1 MRFNLFMTDSFIQY
15 TNYCKNYFI
24 QKLHLSSRYLL
35 ILVIFSQLLV
45 TSCTINQ
52 SIDASAG
59 WADRQIA
66 TYKINQYRLK
76 GSVSLERRD
85 RSTMSSFELNKN
97 NDLTILV
104 VRNFIGQEVLT
115 DNSGNILSI
124 LGKLDIKLS
133 NKEFEQISSLDID
146 LFSILL
152 ADTSKLDNYNV
163 AVDKYGAPKRIIVH
177 QLDIFFE
184 SYQSINNVVIPRKIR
199 ITSDDFQ
206 LTIVN
211 SVFDNMKISS

>member
-1 MRFNLFMTDSFIQY
+1 MTDSFIQY

-146 LFSILL
+146 LFSLLL
-152 ADTSKLDNYNV
+152 ADTSKSDNYNV

>member
-1 MRFNLFMTDSFIQY
+1 MTDSFIQY

-104 VRNFIGQEVLT
+104 VRNFIGQAVLT

-152 ADTSKLDNYNV
+152 ADTSKLNNYNV

>member
-1 MRFNLFMTDSFIQY
+1 MTDSFIQC
-15 TNYCKNYFI
+15 THYCKNYFI

-52 SIDASAG
+52 SIDASAD
-59 WADRQIA
+59 WTDLQIA
-66 TYKINQYRLK
+66 NYKIDKYRLK
-76 GSVSLERRD
+76 GSVSVELRN

-97 NDLTILV
+97 NDLSTLV
-104 VRNFIGQEVLT
+104 IRNFIGQEILT
-115 DNSGNILSI
+115 DDSGNILSI
-124 LGKLDIKLS
+124 LDKLNIKLS
-133 NKEFEQISSLDID
+133 NKEFSSLEID

-152 ADTSKLDNYNV
+152 ADISKLDDYSI
-163 AVDKYGAPKRIIVH
+163 AVDKYGTPKRIIAH

-206 LTIVN
+206 LTIVI

>member
-1 MRFNLFMTDSFIQY
+1 
-15 TNYCKNYFI
+15 
-24 QKLHLSSRYLL
+24 
-35 ILVIFSQLLV
+35 
-45 TSCTINQ
+45 
-52 SIDASAG
+52 
-59 WADRQIA
+59 
-66 TYKINQYRLK
+66 
-76 GSVSLERRD
+76 
-85 RSTMSSFELNKN
+85 MSSFELNKN

>member
-1 MRFNLFMTDSFIQY
+1 MTDSFIQY

-52 SIDASAG
+52 SIGASAG

>member
-1 MRFNLFMTDSFIQY
+1 MTDSFIQY

-66 TYKINQYRLK
+66 TYKINKYRLK
-76 GSVSLERRD
+76 GSVSLELRD

-97 NDLTILV
+97 NDLSILV
-104 VRNFIGQEVLT
+104 VRNFIGQEILT
-115 DNSGNILSI
+115 DDSGNILSI
-124 LGKLDIKLS
+124 LDKLGIKLS
-133 NKEFEQISSLDID
+133 NKEFEEISSLDID

-152 ADTSKLDNYNV
+152 ADISKLDNYNI
-163 AVDKYGAPKRIIVH
+163 AVDKYGAPKRIIAH

>member
-1 MRFNLFMTDSFIQY
+1 MTDSFIQY

-24 QKLHLSSRYLL
+24 QKLYLSSRYLL

>member
-1 MRFNLFMTDSFIQY
+1 MRFNLFMTDSFIQC
-15 TNYCKNYFI
+15 THYCKNYFI

-52 SIDASAG
+52 SIDASAD
-59 WADRQIA
+59 WTDLQIA
-66 TYKINQYRLK
+66 NYKIDKYRLK
-76 GSVSLERRD
+76 GSVSVELRNK
-85 RSTMSSFELNKN
+85 STMSSFELNKN
-97 NDLTILV
+97 NDLSTLV
-104 VRNFIGQEVLT
+104 IRNFIGQEILT
-115 DNSGNILSI
+115 DDSGNILSI
-124 LGKLDIKLS
+124 LDKLNIKLS
-133 NKEFEQISSLDID
+133 NKEFSSLEID

-152 ADTSKLDNYNV
+152 ADISKLDDYSI
-163 AVDKYGAPKRIIVH
+163 AVDKYGAPKRIIAH
-177 QLDIFFE
+177 QLNILFE

-206 LTIVN
+206 LTIVI

>member
-1 MRFNLFMTDSFIQY
+1 M
-15 TNYCKNYFI
+15 
-24 QKLHLSSRYLL
+24 
-35 ILVIFSQLLV
+35 
-45 TSCTINQ
+45 
-52 SIDASAG
+52 
-59 WADRQIA
+59 
-66 TYKINQYRLK
+66 
-76 GSVSLERRD
+76 
-85 RSTMSSFELNKN
+85 
-97 NDLTILV
+97 

-115 DNSGNILSI
+115 DNSGNILPI

>member
-1 MRFNLFMTDSFIQY
+1 MCIRD
-15 TNYCKNYFI
+15 
-24 QKLHLSSRYLL
+24 RYLL

-133 NKEFEQISSLDID
+133 NKEFEQISSLDIN

-163 AVDKYGAPKRIIVH
+163 AVDKYRDPKTIIDH
-177 QLDIFFE
+177 QLDI
-184 SYQSINNVVIPRKIR
+184 I
-199 ITSDDFQ
+199 
-206 LTIVN
+206 
-211 SVFDNMKISS
+211 

>member
-1 MRFNLFMTDSFIQY
+1 MTDSFIQY

-66 TYKINQYRLK
+66 TYKINKYRLK
-76 GSVSLERRD
+76 GSVSLELRD

-97 NDLTILV
+97 NDLSILV
-104 VRNFIGQEVLT
+104 VRNFIGQEILT
-115 DNSGNILSI
+115 DDSGNILSI

-133 NKEFEQISSLDID
+133 NKEFEEISSLDID

-152 ADTSKLDNYNV
+152 ADISKLDNYNV
-163 AVDKYGAPKRIIVH
+163 AVDKYGAPKRIIAH

>member
-66 TYKINQYRLK
+66 TYKINKYRLK
-76 GSVSLERRD
+76 GSVSLELRD

-97 NDLTILV
+97 NDLSILV
-104 VRNFIGQEVLT
+104 VRNFIGQEILT
-115 DNSGNILSI
+115 DDSGNILSI
-124 LGKLDIKLS
+124 LDKLDIKLS
-133 NKEFEQISSLDID
+133 NKEFEEISSLEID

-152 ADTSKLDNYNV
+152 ADISKLDDYSI
-163 AVDKYGAPKRIIVH
+163 AVDKYGAPKRIIAH

-206 LTIVN
+206 LTIVI

>member
-1 MRFNLFMTDSFIQY
+1 MTDSFIQY

-152 ADTSKLDNYNV
+152 ADTSKLNNYNV

>member
-1 MRFNLFMTDSFIQY
+1 MTDSFIQC
-15 TNYCKNYFI
+15 THYCKNYFI

-52 SIDASAG
+52 SIDASAD
-59 WADRQIA
+59 WTDLQIA
-66 TYKINQYRLK
+66 NYKIDKYRLK
-76 GSVSLERRD
+76 GSVSVELRNK
-85 RSTMSSFELNKN
+85 STMSSFELNKN
-97 NDLTILV
+97 NDLSTLV
-104 VRNFIGQEVLT
+104 IRNFIGQEILT
-115 DNSGNILSI
+115 DDSGNILSI
-124 LGKLDIKLS
+124 LDKLDIKLS
-133 NKEFEQISSLDID
+133 NKEFSSLKID

-152 ADTSKLDNYNV
+152 ADISKLDDYSI

-177 QLDIFFE
+177 KLDIFFE

-199 ITSDDFQ
+199 ITSDDFP
-206 LTIVN
+206 LTIVI

>member
-1 MRFNLFMTDSFIQY
+1 MTDSFIQY

-66 TYKINQYRLK
+66 TYKINKYRLK
-76 GSVSLERRD
+76 GSVSLELRD

-97 NDLTILV
+97 NDLSILV
-104 VRNFIGQEVLT
+104 IRNFIGQEILT
-115 DNSGNILSI
+115 DDSGNILSI

-133 NKEFEQISSLDID
+133 NKEFEEISSLDID

-152 ADTSKLDNYNV
+152 ADISKLENYNV
-163 AVDKYGAPKRIIVH
+163 AVDKYGAPKRIIAH

>member
-163 AVDKYGAPKRIIVH
+163 AVDKYGAPKRIIAH

>member
-1 MRFNLFMTDSFIQY
+1 MTDSFIQY

-184 SYQSINNVVIPRKIR
+184 SYQSIDNVVIPRKIR

>member
-1 MRFNLFMTDSFIQY
+1 MTDSFIQY

-66 TYKINQYRLK
+66 TYKINKYRLK
-76 GSVSLERRD
+76 GSVSLELRD

-97 NDLTILV
+97 NDLSILV
-104 VRNFIGQEVLT
+104 VRNFIGQEILT
-115 DNSGNILSI
+115 DDSGNILSI
-124 LGKLDIKLS
+124 LDKLDIKLS
-133 NKEFEQISSLDID
+133 NKEFEEISSLDID

-152 ADTSKLDNYNV
+152 ADISKLDNYNV
-163 AVDKYGAPKRIIVH
+163 AVDKYGAPKRIIAH

>member
-1 MRFNLFMTDSFIQY
+1 MTDSFIQY
-15 TNYCKNYFI
+15 TDYCKNYFI

-45 TSCTINQ
+45 TGCTINQ

-59 WADRQIA
+59 WTDHKIAAD
-66 TYKINQYRLK
+66 KINKYRLK
-76 GSVSLERRD
+76 GSVSLELRD

-104 VRNFIGQEVLT
+104 VRNFIGQEILT
-115 DNSGNILSI
+115 DNSGNILTI
-124 LGKLDIKLS
+124 LDKLDIKLS
-133 NKEFEQISSLDID
+133 NKEFKEISSLGID

-152 ADTSKLDNYNV
+152 ADISKLDNYNIEL
-163 AVDKYGAPKRIIVH
+163 DNYGAPKRIITH

-184 SYQSINNVVIPRKIR
+184 SYQSINNLVIPRKIR
-199 ITSDDFQ
+199 ITSNDFQ

>member
-1 MRFNLFMTDSFIQY
+1 MTDSFIQC
-15 TNYCKNYFI
+15 THYCKNYFI

-52 SIDASAG
+52 SIDASAD
-59 WADRQIA
+59 WTDLQIA
-66 TYKINQYRLK
+66 NYKIDKYRLK
-76 GSVSLERRD
+76 GSVSVELRNK
-85 RSTMSSFELNKN
+85 STMSSFELNKN
-97 NDLTILV
+97 NDLSTLV
-104 VRNFIGQEVLT
+104 IRNFIGQEILT
-115 DNSGNILSI
+115 DDSGNILSI
-124 LGKLDIKLS
+124 LDKLNIKLS
-133 NKEFEQISSLDID
+133 NKEFSSLEID

-152 ADTSKLDNYNV
+152 ADISKLDDYSI
-163 AVDKYGAPKRIIVH
+163 AVDKYGAPKRIIA
-177 QLDIFFE
+177 QKLDIFFE

-206 LTIVN
+206 LTIVI

>member
-1 MRFNLFMTDSFIQY
+1 MTDSFIQY

-76 GSVSLERRD
+76 GSVSLEQRD

>member
-1 MRFNLFMTDSFIQY
+1 MTDSFIQY

-163 AVDKYGAPKRIIVH
+163 AVDKYGAPKRIIAH

>member
-1 MRFNLFMTDSFIQY
+1 MTDSFIQY
-15 TNYCKNYFI
+15 TDYCKNYFI

>member
-1 MRFNLFMTDSFIQY
+1 MTDSFIQY

-76 GSVSLERRD
+76 GSVSLERKD
-85 RSTMSSFELNKN
+85 RSIMSSFELNKN

>member
-1 MRFNLFMTDSFIQY
+1 MTDSFIQY

-24 QKLHLSSRYLL
+24 QKLYLSSLYLL

-184 SYQSINNVVIPRKIR
+184 SYQSINNLVIPRKIR
-199 ITSDDFQ
+199 ITSNDFQ

>member
-1 MRFNLFMTDSFIQY
+1 MTDSFIQY

-85 RSTMSSFELNKN
+85 RSIMSSFELNKN

-163 AVDKYGAPKRIIVH
+163 ALDKYGAPKRIISH

>member
-1 MRFNLFMTDSFIQY
+1 MTDSFIQY

-211 SVFDNMKISS
+211 SVLDNMKISS

>member
-1 MRFNLFMTDSFIQY
+1 MRFNLFMTDSFIQC
-15 TNYCKNYFI
+15 THYCKNYFI

-52 SIDASAG
+52 SIDASAD
-59 WADRQIA
+59 WTDLQIA
-66 TYKINQYRLK
+66 NYKIDKYRLK
-76 GSVSLERRD
+76 GSVSVELRNK
-85 RSTMSSFELNKN
+85 STMSSFELNKN
-97 NDLTILV
+97 NDLSTLV
-104 VRNFIGQEVLT
+104 IRNFIGQEILT
-115 DNSGNILSI
+115 DDSGNILSI
-124 LGKLDIKLS
+124 LDKLNIKLS
-133 NKEFEQISSLDID
+133 NKEFSSLEID

-152 ADTSKLDNYNV
+152 ADISKLDDYSI
-163 AVDKYGAPKRIIVH
+163 AVDKYGTPKRIIAH

-206 LTIVN
+206 LTIVI

>member
-1 MRFNLFMTDSFIQY
+1 
-15 TNYCKNYFI
+15 
-24 QKLHLSSRYLL
+24 
-35 ILVIFSQLLV
+35 
-45 TSCTINQ
+45 
-52 SIDASAG
+52 
-59 WADRQIA
+59 
-66 TYKINQYRLK
+66 
-76 GSVSLERRD
+76 
-85 RSTMSSFELNKN
+85 MSSFELNKN
-97 NDLTILV
+97 NDFTVLV

-115 DNSGNILSI
+115 DDSGNILSI

-163 AVDKYGAPKRIIVH
+163 AVDKYGAPKRIIAH

>member
-1 MRFNLFMTDSFIQY
+1 MTDSFIQY